1 MLIYN
6 GKGFIPGIP
15 ARDLSDADV
24 EKYGGEKLLLETGLF
39 EKPLFPKQ
47 TKKDKKDDKEGE

>member
-15 ARDLSDADV
+15 ARDLDDAEV
-24 EKYGGEKLLLETGLF
+24 EKYGGEKLLLETGLYA
-39 EKPLFPKQ
+39 KPVKA
-47 TKKDKKDDKEGE
+47 KKENKENKEGE